1 MFRTLAGMTSPV
13 PPTDADVFSV
23 PYNAERGHRSA
34 VLSSSL
40 GVLSAV
46 LATFIGVVFSAV
58 MWWLALRD
66 GAGFGIGVTA
76 VVITAVMAVVVA
88 MAWRP
93 VRAAARNRRNLA
105 NARDAMQISAAG
117 IGFPDLDRG
126 GWILVPWPVINA
138 ARVMSWRD
146 VPFLHLELSPGLRTD
161 EPGAKGLEDPATV
174 RMLTRRT
181 LGMVG
186 PRFSLG
192 VLERTPD
199 EIDGALRAY
208 SGGRIFLT

>member
-1 MFRTLAGMTSPV
+1 MTSPV
-13 PPTDADVFSV
+13 LPSDADVFSV
-23 PYNAERGHRSA
+23 PYKAERGHRA
-34 VLSSSL
+34 AALSSSL

-46 LATFIGVVFSAV
+46 LATVIGVAFSAV
-58 MWWLALRD
+58 MWWLAFQD
-66 GAGFGIGVTA
+66 GFNFGLGAMA
-76 VVITAVMAVVVA
+76 VLITALMAVVVTH
-88 MAWRP
+88 AWRP

-105 NARDAMQISAAG
+105 SARDAMQISAAG

-146 VPFLHLELSPGLRTD
+146 VSFLHLELSSGLRTD
-161 EPGAKGLEDPATV
+161 EPGSRGLDDPATV

-186 PRFSLG
+186 PRFSLD

-199 EIDGALRAY
+199 EIDAALRTY